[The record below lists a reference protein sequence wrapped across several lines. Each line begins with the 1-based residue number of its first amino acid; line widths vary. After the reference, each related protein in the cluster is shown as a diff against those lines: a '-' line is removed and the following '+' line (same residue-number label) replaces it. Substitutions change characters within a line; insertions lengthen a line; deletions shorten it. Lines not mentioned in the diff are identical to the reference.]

1 MLGADRHQL
10 RTPARAVIGD
20 AEQRRV
26 TQAQQVAATGLQQM
40 RQTDAAGGA
49 VEIGDVALEPDR
61 AGLALAHAERLAR
74 RLLLKPDQRRRGRI
88 IEPGYPVGPAHIDD
102 IALDRR
108 HRAHGLLRRRSE
120 EHTSELQSLMRISS
134 ALFCLKK
141 KKKT

>member
-1 MLGADRHQL
+1 MTRRPPRSTRTDQLFPYTALFRSYRVTLDMRGADRHQL

-61 AGLALAHAERLAR
+61 AGLALAHAE
-74 RLLLKPDQRRRGRI
+74 
-88 IEPGYPVGPAHIDD
+88 
-102 IALDRR
+102 
-108 HRAHGLLRRRSE
+108 
-120 EHTSELQSLMRISS
+120 
-134 ALFCLKK
+134 
-141 KKKT
+141 